1 MDKQRSAIIAAVAV
15 GTLAAAIAVRKLWI
29 VKQRADFQEERDQ
42 QRDKLMSLATT
53 HEQDRRPKARKPY
66 RAPKKIDAV

>member
-1 MDKQRSAIIAAVAV
+1 MDKQRSAIIAAAAV
-15 GTLAAAIAVRKLWI
+15 GTLVAAIAIRKIYLA
-29 VKQRADFQEERDQ
+29 KERAEFQEERDE

-53 HEQDRRPKARKPY
+53 HEEDRRPKAKKPY